1 MSTELIA
8 ICSIGVT
15 GIGVGIALA
24 RLILRSL
31 RELREDMQAEIKSL
45 RSEMQAGFKGQ
56 GEAIDRLRADVNQL
70 RKDVNNVLGRV
81 AYIEGLLEAMRQPQ
95 MEAVAEGPGR
105 YKETSD

>member
-56 GEAIDRLRADVNQL
+56 GEAIDRLRADVNNL
-70 RKDVNNVLGRV
+70 LGRV
-81 AYIEGLLEAMRQPQ
+81 AYIEGLLEGMRQTHI
-95 MEAVAEGPGR
+95 EAVAEEPGR